1 MALVGNTDCHGL
13 QPMHSMAS
21 VNQLQAN
28 KQTRRRQHGRGS
40 NPTEIKIFRP
50 NPNQPVYEPI

>member
-13 QPMHSMAS
+13 QPIQSMAS

-28 KQTRRRQHGRGS
+28 KHKLTDVNMDMGS
-40 NPTEIKIFRP
+40 TQQKLKHFDP
-50 NPNQPVYEPI
+50 NPNQPA